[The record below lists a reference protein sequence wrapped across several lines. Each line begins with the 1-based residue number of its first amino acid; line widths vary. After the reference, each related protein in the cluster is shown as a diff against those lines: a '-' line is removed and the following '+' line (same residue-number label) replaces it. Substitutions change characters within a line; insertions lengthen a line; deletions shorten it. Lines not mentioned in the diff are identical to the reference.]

1 MFLKARRV
9 WSLFARIGT
18 RQSVTVREF
27 FKIEAKWCTMGGG
40 VCGDKGREWW
50 GARGRWEGKLGNE

>member
-1 MFLKARRV
+1 M

-50 GARGRWEGKLGNE
+50 GAHGRWEGKLGNE